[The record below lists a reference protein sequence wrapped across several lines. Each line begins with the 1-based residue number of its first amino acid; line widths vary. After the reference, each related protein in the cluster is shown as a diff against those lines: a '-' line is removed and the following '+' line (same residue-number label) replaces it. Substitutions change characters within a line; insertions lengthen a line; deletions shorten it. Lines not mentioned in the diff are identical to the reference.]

1 MNRII
6 IIGNGF
12 DLAHGLPTSYKNFIN
27 WYIDK
32 RVNDLSNC
40 HSNVN
45 SDELCKFRI
54 SEHTWHSYI
63 FSNYGPLWNEIL
75 RESLF
80 KTIKGHPEYFQYNQ
94 SRFLEAITKC
104 IEKNNWVD
112 IEKEYY
118 NLLSK
123 DFESSDNESIEQLN
137 RELECL
143 KNNLIV
149 YLNEVEKGLI
159 NEYII
164 DNNIKEK
171 ILEPINP
178 RDISV
183 NAKKNIWPNFVK
195 RRHSN
200 IEYLYDLLENYLND
214 IKIPIS
220 NIINFNKEYE
230 YQIMDMGI
238 NSVNDDDL
246 PKELLY
252 PDSILLL
259 NFNYTKTAD
268 LYLPNEDIF
277 KVNHIHGKLSNPKSI
292 IFGYGDE
299 LDENYKKL
307 LKDNNN
313 EYLKNIKSIN
323 YLNYTNYREMLSY
336 IESAP
341 YQIYI
346 MGHSCGL
353 SDKTL
358 LNTLFEHKN
367 CVSIKPFYYIN
378 AEGRDNYTDIVQNIS
393 RNFTDMKLM
402 RDRVVNKTF
411 CETLK

>member
-27 WYIDK
+27 WYMDEWVQK
-32 RVNDLSNC
+32 LRSC
-40 HSNVN
+40 HQRRE
-45 SDELCKFRI
+45 SDELCEYRSMIGDWYNILFENYNIITKQPDGKSLI
-54 SEHTWHSYI
+54 S
-63 FSNYGPLWNEIL
+63 L
-75 RESLF
+75 
-80 KTIKGHPEYFQYNQ
+80 IKRNANFQYNQ

-123 DFESSDNESIEQLN
+123 DFESSNDENITKLN
-137 RELECL
+137 NELECL
-143 KNNLIV
+143 KNNLIT
-149 YLNEVEKGLI
+149 YLNEIETKLI
-159 NEYII
+159 NESIVK
-164 DNNIKEK
+164 DNIKEK
-171 ILEPINP
+171 IFEPINP
-178 RDISV
+178 RDISIE
-183 NAKKNIWPNFVK
+183 AKEKFEFFKNNRLAHDSHYK
-195 RRHSN
+195 S
-200 IEYLYDLLENYLND
+200 LLNKYNTYKLLKD
-214 IKIPIS
+214 ID
-220 NIINFNKEYE
+220 
-230 YQIMDMGI
+230 QR
-238 NSVNDDDL
+238 NS
-246 PKELLY
+246 KELYL

-277 KVNHIHGKLSNPKSI
+277 KVNHIHGKLSNPESI

-299 LDENYKKL
+299 LDDNYKKL

-358 LNTLFEHKN
+358 LNTLFEHEN

>member
-27 WYIDK
+27 WYLDK
-32 RVNDLSNC
+32 RVKDLSTC

-63 FSNYGPLWNEIL
+63 FSNYGPLWNEIV

-143 KNNLIV
+143 KNNLII
-149 YLNEVEKGLI
+149 YLNEVEKKLI

-358 LNTLFEHKN
+358 LNTLFEHEN

-411 CETLK
+411 CEALK

>member
-12 DLAHGLPTSYKNFIN
+12 DLAHGLKTKYEDFIDWYQKEWVEKLKNC
-27 WYIDK
+27 Y
-32 RVNDLSNC
+32 NDNA
-40 HSNVN
+40 
-45 SDELCKFRI
+45 SDELC
-54 SEHTWHSYI
+54 E
-63 FSNYGPLWNEIL
+63 
-75 RESLF
+75 F
-80 KTIKGHPEYFQYNQ
+80 KIFQYDWDNFFRFYHCENISWDELIETINDNPQ
-94 SRFLEAITKC
+94 LLSFTSSRFLEAITKC

-149 YLNEVEKGLI
+149 YLNEVEKKLI

-171 ILEPINP
+171 IFEPINP
-178 RDISV
+178 RDISIE
-183 NAKKNIWPNFVK
+183 AKEKFEFFKNNRLAHDSHYK
-195 RRHSN
+195 S
-200 IEYLYDLLENYLND
+200 LLNKYNTYKLLKD
-214 IKIPIS
+214 ID
-220 NIINFNKEYE
+220 
-230 YQIMDMGI
+230 QR
-238 NSVNDDDL
+238 NS
-246 PKELLY
+246 KELYL

-358 LNTLFEHKN
+358 LNTLFEHEN

-378 AEGRDNYTDIVQNIS
+378 EEGRDNYTDIVQNIS

>member
-12 DLAHGLPTSYKNFIN
+12 DLAHGLPTSYNNFIN
-27 WYIDK
+27 WYMDEWVQK
-32 RVNDLSNC
+32 LRSC
-40 HSNVN
+40 HKHKE
-45 SDELCKFRI
+45 SDELCEYRSMIGNWYNILFENYNTITNQPDGKSLI
-54 SEHTWHSYI
+54 S
-63 FSNYGPLWNEIL
+63 L
-75 RESLF
+75 
-80 KTIKGHPEYFQYNQ
+80 IKRNANFQYTP
-94 SRFLEAITKC
+94 SRFLEAITRC

-118 NLLSK
+118 DLLSK
-123 DFESSDNESIEQLN
+123 DFESSNDEYIKSLN
-137 RELECL
+137 KELECL
-143 KNNLIV
+143 KNNLIK
-149 YLNEVEKGLI
+149 YLNEIETKLI
-159 NEYII
+159 NKSII
-164 DNNIKEK
+164 KNSIKEK
-171 ILEPINP
+171 IFEPINP
-178 RDISV
+178 RDISIE
-183 NAKKNIWPNFVK
+183 AKNKFNTFKNTRFMQYNDFQWESLLNKYNYEKPYKLLNEIDK
-195 RRHSN
+195 RNSK
-200 IEYLYDLLENYLND
+200 EFYL
-214 IKIPIS
+214 
-220 NIINFNKEYE
+220 
-230 YQIMDMGI
+230 
-238 NSVNDDDL
+238 
-246 PKELLY
+246 

-277 KVNHIHGKLSNPKSI
+277 KVNHIHGELSNPESI

-299 LDENYKKL
+299 LDDNYKKL

-358 LNTLFEHKN
+358 LNTLFEHDN

-378 AEGRDNYTDIVQNIS
+378 EEGLDNYTDIVQNIS

-411 CETLK
+411 CETLE

>member
-12 DLAHGLPTSYKNFIN
+12 DLAHGLPTSYKNFID

-32 RVNDLSNC
+32 RVNNLSTC

-54 SEHTWHSYI
+54 SEHTWYSYI

-149 YLNEVEKGLI
+149 YLNEVEKKLI

-171 ILEPINP
+171 IFEPINP
-178 RDISV
+178 RDISIE
-183 NAKKNIWPNFVK
+183 AKEKFEFFKNNRLAHDSHYK
-195 RRHSN
+195 S
-200 IEYLYDLLENYLND
+200 LLNKYNTYKLLKD
-214 IKIPIS
+214 ID
-220 NIINFNKEYE
+220 
-230 YQIMDMGI
+230 QR
-238 NSVNDDDL
+238 NS
-246 PKELLY
+246 KELYL

-299 LDENYKKL
+299 LDDNYKKL

-358 LNTLFEHKN
+358 LNTLFEHEN

-378 AEGRDNYTDIVQNIS
+378 EEGRDNYTDIVQNIS

-411 CETLK
+411 CEALK

>member
-12 DLAHGLPTSYKNFIN
+12 DLAHGLPTSYKNFID

-32 RVNDLSNC
+32 RVNNLSTC

-149 YLNEVEKGLI
+149 YLNEVEKKLI

-171 ILEPINP
+171 IFEPINP
-178 RDISV
+178 RDISIE
-183 NAKKNIWPNFVK
+183 AKEKFEFFKNNRLAHDSHYK
-195 RRHSN
+195 S
-200 IEYLYDLLENYLND
+200 LLNKYNTYKLLKD
-214 IKIPIS
+214 IDQR
-220 NIINFNKEYE
+220 N
-230 YQIMDMGI
+230 
-238 NSVNDDDL
+238 L
-246 PKELLY
+246 KELYL

-378 AEGRDNYTDIVQNIS
+378 KEGRDNYTDIVQNIS

-411 CETLK
+411 CEALK

>member
-12 DLAHGLPTSYKNFIN
+12 DLAHGLPTSYKNFID

-32 RVNDLSNC
+32 RVNNLSTC

-149 YLNEVEKGLI
+149 YLNEVEKKLI

-171 ILEPINP
+171 IFEPINP
-178 RDISV
+178 RDISIE
-183 NAKKNIWPNFVK
+183 AKEKFEFFKNNRLAHDSHYK
-195 RRHSN
+195 S
-200 IEYLYDLLENYLND
+200 LLNKYNTYKLLKD
-214 IKIPIS
+214 ID
-220 NIINFNKEYE
+220 
-230 YQIMDMGI
+230 QR
-238 NSVNDDDL
+238 NS
-246 PKELLY
+246 KELYL

-299 LDENYKKL
+299 LDDNYKKL

-358 LNTLFEHKN
+358 LNTLFEHEN

-378 AEGRDNYTDIVQNIS
+378 KDGRDNYTDIVQNIS

-411 CETLK
+411 CEALK

>member
-12 DLAHGLPTSYKNFIN
+12 DLAHGLPTSYNNFIN

-32 RVNDLSNC
+32 RVNELTSC
-40 HSNVN
+40 HTNVN
-45 SDELCKFRI
+45 SDELCKFKI
-54 SEHTWHSYI
+54 LENTWHSFI
-63 FSNYGPLWNEIL
+63 FQNYGPLWNNIL
-75 RESLF
+75 RETLF
-80 KTIKGHPEYFQYNQ
+80 KNIKGHPEYFQYTQ
-94 SRFLEAITKC
+94 SRFLEAITRC

-118 NLLSK
+118 NLLST
-123 DFESSDNESIEQLN
+123 DLESSDNENITKLN
-137 RELECL
+137 KELECL
-143 KNNLIV
+143 KNNLIA
-149 YLNEVEKGLI
+149 YLKEVETKLI
-159 NEYII
+159 NESIVK
-164 DNNIKEK
+164 NSIKEK

-178 RDISV
+178 RDISIEG
-183 NAKKNIWPNFVK
+183 NDKFEKSIRSRPQHSPKEWDILLKKYEYKEPYGIANPMSYP
-195 RRHSN
+195 SN
-200 IEYLYDLLENYLND
+200 Y
-214 IKIPIS
+214 
-220 NIINFNKEYE
+220 KEY
-230 YQIMDMGI
+230 Y
-238 NSVNDDDL
+238 L
-246 PKELLY
+246 PE
-252 PDSILLL
+252 SILLL

-268 LYLPNEDIF
+268 LYLPKEDIF

-299 LDENYKKL
+299 LDDNYKKL

-358 LNTLFEHKN
+358 LNTLFEHDN

-378 AEGRDNYTDIVQNIS
+378 KEGRDNYTDIVQNIS

-411 CETLK
+411 CETLE

>member
-1 MNRII
+1 M
-6 IIGNGF
+6 
-12 DLAHGLPTSYKNFIN
+12 AHGLPTSYKNFID

-32 RVNDLSNC
+32 RVNNLSTC

-123 DFESSDNESIEQLN
+123 DFESSNDENITKLN
-137 RELECL
+137 NELECL
-143 KNNLIV
+143 KNNLIT
-149 YLNEVEKGLI
+149 YLNEIETKLI
-159 NEYII
+159 NESIVK
-164 DNNIKEK
+164 DSIKEK
-171 ILEPINP
+171 IFEPINP
-178 RDISV
+178 RDISIE
-183 NAKKNIWPNFVK
+183 AKEKFEFFKNNRLAHNSHYK
-195 RRHSN
+195 S
-200 IEYLYDLLENYLND
+200 LLNKYNTYKLLKD
-214 IKIPIS
+214 IDQRTS
-220 NIINFNKEYE
+220 
-230 YQIMDMGI
+230 
-238 NSVNDDDL
+238 
-246 PKELLY
+246 KELYL

-323 YLNYTNYREMLSY
+323 YLNYTNYRDMLSY

-358 LNTLFEHKN
+358 LNTLFEHEN

-411 CETLK
+411 CEALK

>member
-12 DLAHGLPTSYKNFIN
+12 DLAHGIPTSYKNFIN

-32 RVNDLSNC
+32 RVNNLSTC

-63 FSNYGPLWNEIL
+63 FSNYGPLWNEIV

-143 KNNLIV
+143 KNNLIA
-149 YLNEVEKGLI
+149 YLNEVEKRLI

-171 ILEPINP
+171 IFEPINP
-178 RDISV
+178 REISIEAKEKFEFFKNNRLAHDSHYKSLLNKYNTYKLLKDIDQ
-183 NAKKNIWPNFVK
+183 
-195 RRHSN
+195 R
-200 IEYLYDLLENYLND
+200 
-214 IKIPIS
+214 
-220 NIINFNKEYE
+220 
-230 YQIMDMGI
+230 
-238 NSVNDDDL
+238 NS
-246 PKELLY
+246 KELYL

-358 LNTLFEHKN
+358 LNTLFEDKN

>member
-12 DLAHGLPTSYKNFIN
+12 DLAHGLKTKYEDFID
-27 WYIDK
+27 WYQK
-32 RVNDLSNC
+32 EWVEKLKHCYNDNA
-40 HSNVN
+40 
-45 SDELCKFRI
+45 SDELC
-54 SEHTWHSYI
+54 E
-63 FSNYGPLWNEIL
+63 
-75 RESLF
+75 F
-80 KTIKGHPEYFQYNQ
+80 KIFQYDWDNFFRFYHCENISWKELIETINDNPQ
-94 SRFLEAITKC
+94 LLSFTSSRFLEAITRC
-104 IEKNNWVD
+104 IEENNWVD

-118 NLLSK
+118 NLLST
-123 DFESSDNESIEQLN
+123 DLESSNDENIKSLN
-137 RELECL
+137 KELECL
-143 KNNLIV
+143 KNNLIK
-149 YLNEVEKGLI
+149 YLNEIETKLI
-159 NEYII
+159 NESII
-164 DNNIKEK
+164 KNSIKEK
-171 ILEPINP
+171 IFEPINP
-178 RDISV
+178 RDISIE
-183 NAKKNIWPNFVK
+183 AKDKFNTFKNTRFMQYNDFQWESLLNKYNYEKPYKLLNEIDK
-195 RRHSN
+195 RNSK
-200 IEYLYDLLENYLND
+200 EFYL
-214 IKIPIS
+214 
-220 NIINFNKEYE
+220 
-230 YQIMDMGI
+230 
-238 NSVNDDDL
+238 
-246 PKELLY
+246 

-277 KVNHIHGKLSNPKSI
+277 KVNHIHGELSNQESI

-299 LDENYKKL
+299 LDDNYKKL

-358 LNTLFEHKN
+358 LNTLFEHDN

-378 AEGRDNYTDIVQNIS
+378 EEGNDNYTDIVQNIS

-402 RDRVVNKTF
+402 RDRVVNKSF
-411 CETLK
+411 CETLE

>member
-12 DLAHGLPTSYKNFIN
+12 DLAHGLPTSYENFIK
-27 WYIDK
+27 WYQNEWVK
-32 RVNDLSNC
+32 KLKNC
-40 HSNVN
+40 YENKAY
-45 SDELCKFRI
+45 DELCEFQI
-54 SEHTWHSYI
+54 
-63 FSNYGPLWNEIL
+63 
-75 RESLF
+75 
-80 KTIKGHPEYFQYNQ
+80 FQYDWDNFFRFNHYDSISWEELIEIINDNPRLLSFTT
-94 SRFLEAITKC
+94 SRLLKAILKH
-104 IEKNNWVD
+104 IEKNKWVD

-118 NLLSK
+118 NLLSA
-123 DFESSDNESIEQLN
+123 DLESSNDENIKRLNNELA
-137 RELECL
+137 CL
-143 KNNLIV
+143 KNNLIA
-149 YLNEVEKGLI
+149 YLKDVEKGFV

-164 DNNIKEK
+164 KDNIKEK

-183 NAKKNIWPNFVK
+183 KAQDKFNIFKNTRFAHYNNFQWESLLKKYNYEKPYKLLNEIDK
-195 RRHSN
+195 RNSK
-200 IEYLYDLLENYLND
+200 EFYL
-214 IKIPIS
+214 
-220 NIINFNKEYE
+220 
-230 YQIMDMGI
+230 
-238 NSVNDDDL
+238 
-246 PKELLY
+246 

-277 KVNHIHGKLSNPKSI
+277 KVNHIHGKLSNSQSM

-299 LDENYKKL
+299 LDENYKRL

-323 YLNYTNYREMLSY
+323 YLNSTNYREMLSY
-336 IESAP
+336 IESSP

-358 LNTLFEHKN
+358 LNTLFEHDN

-378 AEGRDNYTDIVQNIS
+378 NEGFDNYTEIVQNIS

-402 RDRVVNKTF
+402 RDRVVNKTL
-411 CETLK
+411 CKTLE

>member
-12 DLAHGLPTSYKNFIN
+12 DLAHELKTKYEDFIN
-27 WYIDK
+27 WYHDEWVQK
-32 RVNDLSNC
+32 LRNC
-40 HSNVN
+40 HKRKE
-45 SDELCKFRI
+45 SDELCEYRSMIGDWYNILFENYNTITKQPDGKSLI
-54 SEHTWHSYI
+54 S
-63 FSNYGPLWNEIL
+63 L
-75 RESLF
+75 
-80 KTIKGHPEYFQYNQ
+80 IKRNANFQYTQ
-94 SRFLEAITKC
+94 FRFLEAITRC

-118 NLLSK
+118 NLLST
-123 DFESSDNESIEQLN
+123 DLESSNDENIKSLN
-137 RELECL
+137 KELECL
-143 KNNLIV
+143 KNNLIK
-149 YLNEVEKGLI
+149 YLNEIETKLI
-159 NEYII
+159 NESII
-164 DNNIKEK
+164 KNNIRKK

-183 NAKKNIWPNFVK
+183 KGNDKFEKSIHSRPYHSPKDWTILLKKYGYKEPYEITNPTGYP
-195 RRHSN
+195 SN
-200 IEYLYDLLENYLND
+200 H
-214 IKIPIS
+214 
-220 NIINFNKEYE
+220 KEY
-230 YQIMDMGI
+230 Y
-238 NSVNDDDL
+238 L
-246 PKELLY
+246 

-277 KVNHIHGKLSNPKSI
+277 KVNHIHGELSNPESI

-299 LDENYKKL
+299 LDDNYKKL

-353 SDKTL
+353 
-358 LNTLFEHKN
+358 
-367 CVSIKPFYYIN
+367 
-378 AEGRDNYTDIVQNIS
+378 
-393 RNFTDMKLM
+393 
-402 RDRVVNKTF
+402 
-411 CETLK
+411 

>member
-12 DLAHGLPTSYKNFIN
+12 DLAHGLPTSYNNFIN
-27 WYIDK
+27 WYMDEWVQK
-32 RVNDLSNC
+32 LRSC
-40 HSNVN
+40 HKHEE
-45 SDELCKFRI
+45 SDELCEFKI
-54 SEHTWHSYI
+54 SEHTWHSFI
-63 FSNYGPLWNEIL
+63 FQNYGPLWNNIL
-75 RESLF
+75 RETLF

-94 SRFLEAITKC
+94 SRFLEAITRC

-118 NLLSK
+118 DLLSK
-123 DFESSDNESIEQLN
+123 DFESSNDENIKSLN
-137 RELECL
+137 KELECL
-143 KNNLIV
+143 KFNLIA
-149 YLNEVEKGLI
+149 YLKEVETKLI
-159 NEYII
+159 NEFIVK
-164 DNNIKEK
+164 DSIKEK

-178 RDISV
+178 RDISI

-195 RRHSN
+195 TRYDNSHKLNNLIKSYSN
-200 IEYLYDLLENYLND
+200 KYREITKSIKGFKTLYG
-214 IKIPIS
+214 
-220 NIINFNKEYE
+220 
-230 YQIMDMGI
+230 YQISHMESDI
-238 NSVNDDDL
+238 FNDENF
-246 PKELLY
+246 PKALFY

-277 KVNHIHGKLSNPKSI
+277 KVNHIHGKLSNPQSI

-299 LDENYKKL
+299 LDDNYKKL

-323 YLNYTNYREMLSY
+323 YLNYTNYRELLSY

-358 LNTLFEHKN
+358 LNTLFEHDN

-411 CETLK
+411 CEALK

>member
-32 RVNDLSNC
+32 RVNNLSTC
-40 HSNVN
+40 HSDVN

-63 FSNYGPLWNEIL
+63 FSNYGPLWNEIV

-143 KNNLIV
+143 KNNLIA
-149 YLNEVEKGLI
+149 YLNEVEKKLI

-200 IEYLYDLLENYLND
+200 IEYLYYLLENYLND

-358 LNTLFEHKN
+358 LNTLFEHEN

-411 CETLK
+411 CEALK

>member
-27 WYIDK
+27 WYLEGLAQALKDYSS
-32 RVNDLSNC
+32 DTLS
-40 HSNVN
+40 
-45 SDELCKFRI
+45 DDLCKFKI
-54 SEHTWHSYI
+54 YKYDWYTFFINNPHLNDTSYKE
-63 FSNYGPLWNEIL
+63 L
-75 RESLF
+75 
-80 KTIKGHPEYFQYNQ
+80 IKIINDNPQLLSFTS

-149 YLNEVEKGLI
+149 YLNEVEKKLI

-171 ILEPINP
+171 IFEPINP
-178 RDISV
+178 RDISIE
-183 NAKKNIWPNFVK
+183 AKEKFEFFKNNRLAHDSHYK
-195 RRHSN
+195 S
-200 IEYLYDLLENYLND
+200 LLNKYNTYKLLKD
-214 IKIPIS
+214 ID
-220 NIINFNKEYE
+220 
-230 YQIMDMGI
+230 QR
-238 NSVNDDDL
+238 NS
-246 PKELLY
+246 KELYL

-358 LNTLFEHKN
+358 LNTLFEHEN

-411 CETLK
+411 CEALK

>member
-12 DLAHGLPTSYKNFIN
+12 DLTHGLPTSYKEFIN
-27 WYIDK
+27 WYMDEWVQK
-32 RVNDLSNC
+32 LRSC
-40 HSNVN
+40 HQRRE
-45 SDELCKFRI
+45 SDELCEYRSMIGDWYNILFENYNIITKQPDGKSLI
-54 SEHTWHSYI
+54 S
-63 FSNYGPLWNEIL
+63 L
-75 RESLF
+75 
-80 KTIKGHPEYFQYNQ
+80 IKRNTNFQYNQ

-149 YLNEVEKGLI
+149 YLNEVEKKLI

-171 ILEPINP
+171 IFEPINP
-178 RDISV
+178 RDISIE
-183 NAKKNIWPNFVK
+183 AKEKFEFFKNNRLAHDSHYKSLLNKYNTYKLLKNIDQ
-195 RRHSN
+195 R
-200 IEYLYDLLENYLND
+200 
-214 IKIPIS
+214 
-220 NIINFNKEYE
+220 
-230 YQIMDMGI
+230 
-238 NSVNDDDL
+238 NS
-246 PKELLY
+246 KELYL

-268 LYLPNEDIF
+268 SYLPNEDIF
-277 KVNHIHGKLSNPKSI
+277 KVIHIHGKLSNPKSI

-299 LDENYKKL
+299 LDDNYKKL

-358 LNTLFEHKN
+358 LNTLFEHEN

>member
-12 DLAHGLPTSYKNFIN
+12 DLAHGLPTSYENFIK
-27 WYIDK
+27 WYQNEWVK
-32 RVNDLSNC
+32 KLKNC
-40 HSNVN
+40 YENKAY
-45 SDELCKFRI
+45 DELCEFQIFQYDWDNFFRFNHYDSI
-54 SEHTWHSYI
+54 SWEELI
-63 FSNYGPLWNEIL
+63 EIINDNPRL
-75 RESLF
+75 LSF
-80 KTIKGHPEYFQYNQ
+80 KT
-94 SRFLEAITKC
+94 SRLLNAILKH
-104 IEKNNWVD
+104 IEKNKWVD

-118 NLLSK
+118 NLLSA
-123 DFESSDNESIEQLN
+123 DLESSNDENIKRLNNELA
-137 RELECL
+137 CL
-143 KNNLIV
+143 KNNLIA
-149 YLNEVEKGLI
+149 YLKDVEKGLV

-164 DNNIKEK
+164 KDNIKEK

-183 NAKKNIWPNFVK
+183 KAQDKFNIFKNTRFAHYNNFQWESLLKKYNYEKPYKLLNEIDK
-195 RRHSN
+195 RNSK
-200 IEYLYDLLENYLND
+200 EFYL
-214 IKIPIS
+214 
-220 NIINFNKEYE
+220 
-230 YQIMDMGI
+230 
-238 NSVNDDDL
+238 
-246 PKELLY
+246 

-277 KVNHIHGKLSNPKSI
+277 KVNHIHGKLSNSQSI

-299 LDENYKKL
+299 LDENYKRL

-323 YLNYTNYREMLSY
+323 YLNSTNYREMLSY
-336 IESAP
+336 IESSP

-358 LNTLFEHKN
+358 LNTLFEHDN

-378 AEGRDNYTDIVQNIS
+378 NEGFDNYTEIVQNIS

-411 CETLK
+411 CKTLE

>member
-12 DLAHGLPTSYKNFIN
+12 DLAHGLPTSYKIFIK

-32 RVNDLSNC
+32 RVNNLSTC

-104 IEKNNWVD
+104 IEENNWVD

-123 DFESSDNESIEQLN
+123 DFESSNDENITKLN
-137 RELECL
+137 NELECL
-143 KNNLIV
+143 KNNLIT
-149 YLNEVEKGLI
+149 YLNEIETKLI
-159 NEYII
+159 NKSIVK
-164 DNNIKEK
+164 DSIKEK
-171 ILEPINP
+171 IFEPINP
-178 RDISV
+178 RDISIE
-183 NAKKNIWPNFVK
+183 AKEKFEFFKNNRLAHDSHYK
-195 RRHSN
+195 S
-200 IEYLYDLLENYLND
+200 LLNKYNTYKLLKD
-214 IKIPIS
+214 ID
-220 NIINFNKEYE
+220 
-230 YQIMDMGI
+230 QR
-238 NSVNDDDL
+238 NS
-246 PKELLY
+246 KELYL

-299 LDENYKKL
+299 LDDNYKKL

-358 LNTLFEHKN
+358 LNTLFEHEN

-378 AEGRDNYTDIVQNIS
+378 EEGRDNYTDIVQNIS

-411 CETLK
+411 CEALK

>member
-27 WYIDK
+27 WYLEGLAQALKDYSS
-32 RVNDLSNC
+32 DT
-40 HSNVN
+40 HS
-45 SDELCKFRI
+45 DDLCKFKI
-54 SEHTWHSYI
+54 YKYDWYTFFINNPHLNDTSYKE
-63 FSNYGPLWNEIL
+63 L
-75 RESLF
+75 
-80 KTIKGHPEYFQYNQ
+80 IKIINDNPQLLSFTS

>member
-12 DLAHGLPTSYKNFIN
+12 DLAHGIPTSYKNFIN
-27 WYIDK
+27 WYMDEWVQK
-32 RVNDLSNC
+32 LRSC
-40 HSNVN
+40 HQRRE
-45 SDELCKFRI
+45 SDELCEYRSMIGDWYNILFENYNTITKQPDGKSLI
-54 SEHTWHSYI
+54 S
-63 FSNYGPLWNEIL
+63 L
-75 RESLF
+75 
-80 KTIKGHPEYFQYNQ
+80 IKRNANFQYNQ

-123 DFESSDNESIEQLN
+123 DFEYSDNESIEQLN

-171 ILEPINP
+171 IFEPINP
-178 RDISV
+178 RDISIE
-183 NAKKNIWPNFVK
+183 AKEKFEFFKNNRLAHDSHYK
-195 RRHSN
+195 S
-200 IEYLYDLLENYLND
+200 LLNKYNTYKLLKD
-214 IKIPIS
+214 ID
-220 NIINFNKEYE
+220 
-230 YQIMDMGI
+230 QR
-238 NSVNDDDL
+238 NS
-246 PKELLY
+246 KELYL

-299 LDENYKKL
+299 LDDNYKKL

-358 LNTLFEHKN
+358 LNTLFEHEN

-411 CETLK
+411 CEALK

>member
-27 WYIDK
+27 WYMDEWVQK
-32 RVNDLSNC
+32 LRSC
-40 HSNVN
+40 HQRRE
-45 SDELCKFRI
+45 SDELCEYRSMIGNWHNILLENYNIITKQPDGKSLI
-54 SEHTWHSYI
+54 S
-63 FSNYGPLWNEIL
+63 L
-75 RESLF
+75 
-80 KTIKGHPEYFQYNQ
+80 IKRNANFQYNQ

-123 DFESSDNESIEQLN
+123 DFESSNNESIEQLN

-149 YLNEVEKGLI
+149 YLNEVEKKFI

-164 DNNIKEK
+164 DNSIKEK

-358 LNTLFEHKN
+358 LNTLFEHEN

-378 AEGRDNYTDIVQNIS
+378 EEGRDNYTDIVQNIS

-411 CETLK
+411 CEALK

>member
-1 MNRII
+1 
-6 IIGNGF
+6 
-12 DLAHGLPTSYKNFIN
+12 
-27 WYIDK
+27 
-32 RVNDLSNC
+32 
-40 HSNVN
+40 
-45 SDELCKFRI
+45 
-54 SEHTWHSYI
+54 
-63 FSNYGPLWNEIL
+63 
-75 RESLF
+75 
-80 KTIKGHPEYFQYNQ
+80 
-94 SRFLEAITKC
+94 
-104 IEKNNWVD
+104 
-112 IEKEYY
+112 
-118 NLLSK
+118 
-123 DFESSDNESIEQLN
+123 
-137 RELECL
+137 
-143 KNNLIV
+143 
-149 YLNEVEKGLI
+149 
-159 NEYII
+159 
-164 DNNIKEK
+164 
-171 ILEPINP
+171 
-178 RDISV
+178 
-183 NAKKNIWPNFVK
+183 
-195 RRHSN
+195 
-200 IEYLYDLLENYLND
+200 
-214 IKIPIS
+214 
-220 NIINFNKEYE
+220 
-230 YQIMDMGI
+230 MDMGI
-238 NSVNDDDL
+238 NSVNDDNL

-299 LDENYKKL
+299 LDDNYKKL

-358 LNTLFEHKN
+358 LNTLFEHEN

-402 RDRVVNKTF
+402 RDRVANKTF
-411 CETLK
+411 CEALK

>member
-32 RVNDLSNC
+32 RVNNLSTC

-45 SDELCKFRI
+45 SDELCEFRI

-63 FSNYGPLWNEIL
+63 FSNYSPLWNEIL

-118 NLLSK
+118 DLLSK
-123 DFESSDNESIEQLN
+123 DFESSDNENITKLN
-137 RELECL
+137 KELECL
-143 KNNLIV
+143 KNNLIA
-149 YLNEVEKGLI
+149 YLKEVETKLI
-159 NEYII
+159 NESIVK
-164 DNNIKEK
+164 DNIKEK

-178 RDISV
+178 RDISIKAQDRF
-183 NAKKNIWPNFVK
+183 NIFKNTRFA
-195 RRHSN
+195 H
-200 IEYLYDLLENYLND
+200 YND
-214 IKIPIS
+214 
-220 NIINFNKEYE
+220 F
-230 YQIMDMGI
+230 QW
-238 NSVNDDDL
+238 
-246 PKELLY
+246 ELLLNKY
-252 PDSILLL
+252 NYEKPHKLLGILDKRNTKEFYLPDSILLL

-358 LNTLFEHKN
+358 LNTLFEHEN

-378 AEGRDNYTDIVQNIS
+378 EEGRDNYTDIVQNIS
-393 RNFTDMKLM
+393 RNFTNMKLM

-411 CETLK
+411 CEALK

>member
-1 MNRII
+1 MIGDWYNILFENYNII
-6 IIGNGF
+6 TKQPDGKSLISLI
-12 DLAHGLPTSYKNFIN
+12 
-27 WYIDK
+27 K
-32 RVNDLSNC
+32 RNAN
-40 HSNVN
+40 
-45 SDELCKFRI
+45 
-54 SEHTWHSYI
+54 
-63 FSNYGPLWNEIL
+63 
-75 RESLF
+75 
-80 KTIKGHPEYFQYNQ
+80 FQYNQ

-149 YLNEVEKGLI
+149 YLNEVEKKLI

-171 ILEPINP
+171 IFEPINP
-178 RDISV
+178 RDISIE
-183 NAKKNIWPNFVK
+183 AKEKFEFFKNNRLAHDSHYK
-195 RRHSN
+195 S
-200 IEYLYDLLENYLND
+200 LLNKYNTYKLLKD
-214 IKIPIS
+214 ID
-220 NIINFNKEYE
+220 
-230 YQIMDMGI
+230 QR
-238 NSVNDDDL
+238 NS
-246 PKELLY
+246 KELYL

-411 CETLK
+411 CEALK

>member
-27 WYIDK
+27 WYMDEWVQK
-32 RVNDLSNC
+32 LRSC
-40 HSNVN
+40 HQRRE
-45 SDELCKFRI
+45 SDELCEYRSMIGDWYNILFENYNIITKQPDGKSLI
-54 SEHTWHSYI
+54 S
-63 FSNYGPLWNEIL
+63 L
-75 RESLF
+75 
-80 KTIKGHPEYFQYNQ
+80 IKRNANFQYNQ

-143 KNNLIV
+143 KNNLIA

-171 ILEPINP
+171 IFEPINP
-178 RDISV
+178 RDISIE
-183 NAKKNIWPNFVK
+183 AKEKFEFFKNNRLAHDSHYK
-195 RRHSN
+195 S
-200 IEYLYDLLENYLND
+200 LLNKYNTYKLLKD
-214 IKIPIS
+214 ID
-220 NIINFNKEYE
+220 
-230 YQIMDMGI
+230 QR
-238 NSVNDDDL
+238 NS
-246 PKELLY
+246 KELYL

-358 LNTLFEHKN
+358 LNTLFEHEN

-411 CETLK
+411 CETLE

>member
-12 DLAHGLPTSYKNFIN
+12 DLAHGLKTKYEDFID
-27 WYIDK
+27 WYQKEWVEKLRSCHK
-32 RVNDLSNC
+32 RKE
-40 HSNVN
+40 
-45 SDELCKFRI
+45 SDELCEYRSMIGDWYNILFENYNTITKQPDGKSLI
-54 SEHTWHSYI
+54 S
-63 FSNYGPLWNEIL
+63 L
-75 RESLF
+75 
-80 KTIKGHPEYFQYNQ
+80 IKRNANFQYTQ
-94 SRFLEAITKC
+94 SRFLKAITRC
-104 IEKNNWVD
+104 IEENNWVD

-118 NLLSK
+118 NLLST
-123 DFESSDNESIEQLN
+123 DLESSNDEYIKSLN
-137 RELECL
+137 KELECL
-143 KNNLIV
+143 KNNLIK
-149 YLNEVEKGLI
+149 YLNEIETKLI
-159 NEYII
+159 NKSII
-164 DNNIKEK
+164 KNSIKEK
-171 ILEPINP
+171 IFEPINT
-178 RDISV
+178 RDISIE
-183 NAKKNIWPNFVK
+183 AKNKFNTFKNTRFMQYNDFQWESLLNKYNYEKPYKLLNEIDK
-195 RRHSN
+195 RNSK
-200 IEYLYDLLENYLND
+200 EFYL
-214 IKIPIS
+214 
-220 NIINFNKEYE
+220 
-230 YQIMDMGI
+230 
-238 NSVNDDDL
+238 
-246 PKELLY
+246 

-277 KVNHIHGKLSNPKSI
+277 KVNHIHGELSNPESI

-299 LDENYKKL
+299 LDDNYKKL

-358 LNTLFEHKN
+358 LNTLFEHDN

-378 AEGRDNYTDIVQNIS
+378 EEGLDNYTDIVQNIS

-411 CETLK
+411 CETLE

>member
-27 WYIDK
+27 WYMDEWVQK
-32 RVNDLSNC
+32 LRSC
-40 HSNVN
+40 HQRRE
-45 SDELCKFRI
+45 SDELCEYRSMIGDWYNILFENYNIITKQPDGKSLI
-54 SEHTWHSYI
+54 S
-63 FSNYGPLWNEIL
+63 L
-75 RESLF
+75 
-80 KTIKGHPEYFQYNQ
+80 IKRNANFQYNQ

-149 YLNEVEKGLI
+149 YLNEVEKKLI

-171 ILEPINP
+171 IFEPINP
-178 RDISV
+178 RDISIE
-183 NAKKNIWPNFVK
+183 AKEKFEFFKNNRLAHDSHYK
-195 RRHSN
+195 S
-200 IEYLYDLLENYLND
+200 LLNKYNTYKLLKD
-214 IKIPIS
+214 ID
-220 NIINFNKEYE
+220 
-230 YQIMDMGI
+230 QR
-238 NSVNDDDL
+238 NS
-246 PKELLY
+246 KELYL

-411 CETLK
+411 CEALK

>member
-12 DLAHGLPTSYKNFIN
+12 DLAHGLPTSYKNFID

-32 RVNDLSNC
+32 RVNNLSTC

-123 DFESSDNESIEQLN
+123 DFESSNDENITKLN
-137 RELECL
+137 NELECL
-143 KNNLIV
+143 KNNLIT
-149 YLNEVEKGLI
+149 YLNEIETKLI
-159 NEYII
+159 NESIVK
-164 DNNIKEK
+164 DSIKEK
-171 ILEPINP
+171 IFEPINP
-178 RDISV
+178 RDISIE
-183 NAKKNIWPNFVK
+183 AKEKFEFFKNNRLAHNSHYK
-195 RRHSN
+195 S
-200 IEYLYDLLENYLND
+200 LLNKYNTYKLLKD
-214 IKIPIS
+214 IDQRTS
-220 NIINFNKEYE
+220 
-230 YQIMDMGI
+230 
-238 NSVNDDDL
+238 
-246 PKELLY
+246 KELYL

-323 YLNYTNYREMLSY
+323 YLNYTNYRDMLSY

-358 LNTLFEHKN
+358 LNTLFEHEN

-411 CETLK
+411 CEALK